1 MASYDMSGLRV
12 LVVDDNIHMCRLV
25 RAMLG
30 GFGLRQVTDAH
41 DGAEAL
47 ERIDQ
52 THYDILI
59 VDWEMPVLDGP
70 DLVRLIRKPEH
81 PLAYVPII
89 MITGHSTY
97 RRTNDA
103 LSLGINDVLSKP
115 FSPKAIYDRIYDAV
129 IRPRPF
135 VRTQNYFGPKPRVD
149 SNATDPL
156 SRPSVVASAHS
167 TSDQSSP
174 ETGEPDAF
182 DVDNASNIL

>member
-1 MASYDMSGLRV
+1 MPAYDLSELRV

-30 GFGLRQVTDAH
+30 GLGMRKVTDAH

-47 ERIDQ
+47 ERIGQ

-70 DLVRLIRKPEH
+70 DLVRLIRKPDH

-89 MITGHSTY
+89 MITGHSTF

-103 LSLGINDVLSKP
+103 LGLGINDVLSKP
-115 FSPKAIYDRIYDAV
+115 FSPQALYDRIVDAT

-135 VRTQNYFGPKPRVD
+135 LRSQNYFGPKPRLD
-149 SNATDPL
+149 NSERDPF
-156 SRPSVVASAHS
+156 SRGTQVGKENNPEAASGDHS
-167 TSDQSSP
+167 
-174 ETGEPDAF
+174 DAF
-182 DVDNASNIL
+182 DLDDVANV